1 MYFVVY
7 FKFTNAKLILI
18 IQDYILQNIIH
29 FPSSL
34 TFSLCF
40 YHPSLSLLHFTHCV
54 TFAVVQC
61 SIQYRKS

>member
-40 YHPSLSLLHFTHCV
+40 YHPSLSLSLALYSLCYI
-54 TFAVVQC
+54 C
-61 SIQYRKS
+61 SGTV